1 MAKEILDFKEAV
13 TLFLSRTMIDLK
25 DESEVP
31 AINVVF
37 PESAFKLF
45 TYIQQHPF
53 EKEGYYVPP
62 LYDSD
67 IEKAKLE
74 NNSNPTLPTV
84 VINNPVKF
92 FELLTELTNSWINQK
107 NKYWGSQAP
116 RALFIQSIKRIFLRM
131 APNDLLNVESFLEKE
146 VSFLK
151 DTTFSEYIKN
161 NAEIGTYEGYKL
173 YTSLEEAQSWCET
186 SSKMTFF
193 LKKDDKE
200 YHTLPSI
207 YFGITVEDGEQVCYI
222 YAIQNESQRVKS
234 KKAHRLLYKLNKGI
248 ENPDVNPA
256 SVLVLQTFIS
266 LLKQKGITNIKVP
279 RLQVLSYRYHE
290 LLSEKT
296 RKEFTEKYTPEYLE
310 YISNLSTYE
319 KARKL
324 EDYESE
330 KAWYS
335 HVVDKQDFIHKA
347 KTEGLF
353 KIFYR
358 IQEQFGS
365 LDQIDTSYNQD
376 DTINF
381 RITDYIKKTL

>member
-1 MAKEILDFKEAV
+1 MAKEILDFQEAV

-62 LYDSD
+62 LYDRD

-84 VINNPVKF
+84 VINNPVRF
-92 FELLTELTNSWINQK
+92 FELLTELTNSWIEHK
-107 NKYWGSQAP
+107 CKFWGSQAP

-131 APNDLLNVESFLEKE
+131 SPNDLLNIESFLEKE

-222 YAIQNESQRVKS
+222 YALQN
-234 KKAHRLLYKLNKGI
+234 
-248 ENPDVNPA
+248 
-256 SVLVLQTFIS
+256 
-266 LLKQKGITNIKVP
+266 
-279 RLQVLSYRYHE
+279 
-290 LLSEKT
+290 
-296 RKEFTEKYTPEYLE
+296 
-310 YISNLSTYE
+310 
-319 KARKL
+319 
-324 EDYESE
+324 
-330 KAWYS
+330 
-335 HVVDKQDFIHKA
+335 
-347 KTEGLF
+347 GL
-353 KIFYR
+353 R
-358 IQEQFGS
+358 
-365 LDQIDTSYNQD
+365 
-376 DTINF
+376 
-381 RITDYIKKTL
+381 